1 MANKKHES
9 PHILAYIM
17 EIDKAIRNGEFPN
30 ASSMNKKMGWTI
42 SRSTFLRY
50 MDILKGSWYLLG
62 YSHSSNKIRTY
73 AMPRIRNCEITERL
87 FSLPKD
93 FKRENHIDP
102 EMGVWNSSSDT
113 FTVEIEFESR
123 LKTFVSERIWHKDQ
137 ILRENADGSVNLS
150 FATNQVDQ
158 TVAWV
163 LSFAGGAKVLNPPE
177 IRKQVAKAARK
188 ILKG

>member
-1 MANKKHES
+1 MREFD
-9 PHILAYIM
+9 PYHIICQ
-17 EIDKAIRNGEFPN
+17 
-30 ASSMNKKMGWTI
+30 
-42 SRSTFLRY
+42 
-50 MDILKGSWYLLG
+50 KGSWYLLG

-73 AMPRIRNCEITERL
+73 AMPRIRNCKITEKS

-93 FKRENHIDP
+93 FKLENHIDP
-102 EMGVWNSSSDT
+102 EMGVWTSSAQT
-113 FTVEIEFESR
+113 FTVEIEFER
-123 LKTFVSERIWHKDQ
+123 QLKTFVSERIWHKDQ

>member
-1 MANKKHES
+1 
-9 PHILAYIM
+9 
-17 EIDKAIRNGEFPN
+17 
-30 ASSMNKKMGWTI
+30 
-42 SRSTFLRY
+42 
-50 MDILKGSWYLLG
+50 
-62 YSHSSNKIRTY
+62 
-73 AMPRIRNCEITERL
+73 MPRIRNCKITEKN

-93 FKRENHIDP
+93 FKLENHIEP
-102 EMGVWNSSSDT
+102 KMGVWTSSAKT
-113 FTVEIEFESR
+113 FTVEIVFESQ
-123 LKTFVSERIWHKDQ
+123 LKTFVSERIWHKNQ